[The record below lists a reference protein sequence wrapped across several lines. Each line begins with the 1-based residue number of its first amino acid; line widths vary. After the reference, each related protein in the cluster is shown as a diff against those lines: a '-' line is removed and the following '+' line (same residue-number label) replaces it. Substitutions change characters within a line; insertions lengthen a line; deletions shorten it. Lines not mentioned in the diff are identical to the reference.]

1 MADTPQDHIAPL
13 LTTEG
18 WELLASLGPYR
29 DGEALAL
36 NARLRKD
43 GHSPELVAAVL
54 TQSRLRTRA
63 EAKFGEFARQMLFT
77 QAGLEQATRLNVAAR
92 HAERFAKAGTQH
104 VADLGCGLG
113 ADSMAMASM
122 DITVTAVELDETT
135 AACATINLM
144 PFPHASVVH
153 SDATSVPLDGVDGV
167 WLDPARRTTSSSGT
181 KRIWDPEAFSPPL
194 SFVESL
200 AATGKSV
207 GVKMGPGMPH
217 ESVPAG
223 CEAQWVS
230 VGGDVTEVTLWF
242 NDVAR
247 PGIRRAALVLGP
259 QGAAEI
265 TSGEDFDGG
274 PVPDVGPVEGYL
286 YEPDGAVIRAGLVA
300 DVALRLGGHLVDRH
314 IAYICAPELLETPFA
329 RAYKVLEVMPLNVK
343 ALKAWV
349 KANGVGVLD
358 IKKRGTSVT
367 PEELRKQLLPAGK
380 GSAKG
385 RGNKTAT
392 LVLTRIGEEKVAVVV
407 EPVAA
412 D

>member
-1 MADTPQDHIAPL
+1 
-13 LTTEG
+13 
-18 WELLASLGPYR
+18 LGPYR

-43 GHSPELVAAVL
+43 GHSPALVAAVL

-122 DITVTAVELDETT
+122 DIKVTAVELDETT
-135 AACATINLM
+135 AACATINLI

-153 SDATSVPLDGVDGV
+153 SDATSVPLDGIDGV

-247 PGIRRAALVLGP
+247 PGVRRAALVLGP

-265 TSGEDFDGG
+265 TSSEDFDGG

-300 DVALRLGGHLVDRH
+300 DVALRLGGHLMDRH
-314 IAYICAPELLETPFA
+314 IAYICAPELVETPFA
-329 RAYKVLEVMPLNVK
+329 RAYRVLEVMPLNIK

-349 KANGVGVLD
+349 KANGIGVLD

-392 LVLTRIGEEKVAVVV
+392 LVLTRIGDDKVAVVV

-412 D
+412 G